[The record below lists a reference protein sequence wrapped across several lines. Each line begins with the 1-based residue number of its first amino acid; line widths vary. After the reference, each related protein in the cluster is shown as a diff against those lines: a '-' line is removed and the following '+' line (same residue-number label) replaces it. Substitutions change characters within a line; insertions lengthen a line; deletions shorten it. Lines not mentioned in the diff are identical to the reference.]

1 MSKWTEV
8 RDSLVEAMKLE
19 DIGKNL
25 KNDFVNWLSGE
36 GLDFAQEV
44 VDKIVE
50 ECKKDAP
57 AETGWCRIRDT
68 FVVPVALNVVM
79 YILKTVLVK
88 AAQENK

>member
-25 KNDFVNWLSGE
+25 KNDFVAWLSGE

-88 AAQENK
+88 AAAEGK

>member
-57 AETGWCRIRDT
+57 SEAGWCRIRDT

>member
-1 MSKWTEV
+1 MSWVDV

-25 KNDFVNWLSGE
+25 KADFVNWLSGE

-44 VDKIVE
+44 VDQIIA

-57 AETGWCRIRDT
+57 NEKGWCKIRDA

-79 YILKTVLVK
+79 YVLRTVLTK
-88 AAQENK
+88 AAAESK

>member
-57 AETGWCRIRDT
+57 AEAGWCRIRDT

>member
-1 MSKWTEV
+1 MSGWVDV

-25 KNDFVNWLSGE
+25 KADFVTWLGGE
-36 GLDFAQEV
+36 GLDFAQDV
-44 VDKIVE
+44 VDKIIE

-57 AETGWCRIRDT
+57 TESGWCRIRDT

-79 YILKTVLVK
+79 YVLRTVLTK
-88 AAQENK
+88 AAAEGK

>member
-1 MSKWTEV
+1 MSKWVEV

-25 KNDFVNWLSGE
+25 KADFVTWLSGE

-44 VDKIVE
+44 VDQIIA

-57 AETGWCRIRDT
+57 NETGWCKIRDT
-68 FVVPVALNVVM
+68 FVVPMALNVVM
-79 YILKTVLVK
+79 YVLRTVLTK
-88 AAQENK
+88 AAAESK

>member
-88 AAQENK
+88 AAAEGK

>member
-1 MSKWTEV
+1 M

-19 DIGKNL
+19 DVGKNL
-25 KNDFVNWLSGE
+25 KADFVTWLSGE

-44 VDKIVE
+44 VDQIIA

-57 AETGWCRIRDT
+57 TENGWCRIRDT

>member
-25 KNDFVNWLSGE
+25 KADFVTWLSGE

-44 VDKIVE
+44 VDQIIA

-57 AETGWCRIRDT
+57 TETGWCKIRDA

-79 YILKTVLVK
+79 YVLKTVMTK
-88 AAQENK
+88 AAEESK

>member
-1 MSKWTEV
+1 MSKWTEA

-25 KNDFVNWLSGE
+25 KADFVTWLSGE

-44 VDKIVE
+44 INQVIA

-57 AETGWCRIRDT
+57 TESGWCKIRDT

-79 YILKTVLVK
+79 YVLRTVMVK

>member
-1 MSKWTEV
+1 MSGWVDV

-25 KNDFVNWLSGE
+25 KADFVTWLSVE
-36 GLDFAQEV
+36 GLNFAQEV
-44 VDKIVE
+44 VDQIIA

-57 AETGWCRIRDT
+57 TEKGWCKIRDT

-79 YILKTVLVK
+79 YVLRTVMVK
-88 AAQENK
+88 AAQESK